1 MADPFQRMHDSTFRR
16 LGVDAVYTPPSG
28 DPINCRA
35 IFVQPDVDWRGGEG
49 AVTTPSRI
57 AEVRVSE
64 VAEMKEKGRLAI
76 GGQSFTVQK
85 ASRPD
90 ADRLLWRLELR

>member
-1 MADPFQRMHDSTFRR
+1 MMDPFQRMHDSVSRR
-16 LGVDAVYTPPSG
+16 LGTDAVYTPPSG
-28 DPINCRA
+28 APVPCR
-35 IFVQPDVDWRGGEG
+35 ITPRQPDADWRTGDSG
-49 AVTTPSRI
+49 VTSTARV

-64 VAEMKEKGRLAI
+64 VPVMEEEGVLAI
-76 GGQSFTVQK
+76 GGESFVIQK